1 MNLDMGIVAALTA
14 GCSVFGLP
22 WLVAA
27 TVRSLAHVKSLTKY
41 EQLGWGQERIAG
53 VAEQRYVSYGDVRPM
68 RFALEQQWCRRYKE
82 SRCQR
87 LIASK
92 S

>member
-27 TVRSLAHVKSLTKY
+27 TVRSLAHVKSLTKFD
-41 EQLGWGQERIAG
+41 QLGWGQERIAG
-53 VAEQRYVSYGDVRPM
+53 VAEQRYGTGND
-68 RFALEQQWCRRYKE
+68 QQ
-82 SRCQR
+82 SDHR
-87 LIASK
+87 LWSN
-92 S
+92 

>member
-1 MNLDMGIVAALTA
+1 MYPLVYLPPFVRYRYGMNLDMGIVAALTA

-41 EQLGWGQERIAG
+41 DQLGWGKERIAG
-53 VAEQRYVSYGDVRPM
+53 VAEQRCVQP
-68 RFALEQQWCRRYKE
+68 QKI
-82 SRCQR
+82 SRLR
-87 LIASK
+87 
-92 S
+92 